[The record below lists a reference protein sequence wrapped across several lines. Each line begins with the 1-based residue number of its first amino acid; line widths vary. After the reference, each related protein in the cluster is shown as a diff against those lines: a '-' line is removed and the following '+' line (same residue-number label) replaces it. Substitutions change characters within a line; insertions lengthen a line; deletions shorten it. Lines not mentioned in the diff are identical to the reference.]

1 MANTLTSQKLKD
13 HATAWAYKFTHE
25 NDGSGNESFVTKV
38 TANNLIASTGDGSSQ
53 RLTINKL
60 FWSIASGASATQS
73 PIVKLSWSGDAP
85 NTAVTLTGSGVFDL
99 VTNGTC
105 PITNDIANT
114 NGDLL
119 ISTVGFTNGAAYT
132 IIVEGKKTAGYSSR
146 EVTDDG
152 IS

>member
-1 MANTLTSQKLKD
+1 MANTLISQKLKD

-38 TANNLIASTGDGSSQ
+38 TANNLIASTGDASSQ

-60 FWSIASGASATQS
+60 FWSIASGDSATQS
-73 PIVKLSWSGDAP
+73 PVVKLHWSGDAP
-85 NTAVTLTGSGVFDL
+85 NTIATLTGSGVFDL

-119 ISTVGFTNGAAYT
+119 ISTAGFTNGAAYT
-132 IIVEGKKTAGYSSR
+132 LIIEGRKTAGYSSR

-152 IS
+152 IA